1 MLKNLEVFRE
11 IKKKHAKEILEFLL
25 NEKEEFDIL
34 CVTSEINFNPKLP
47 EHISN
52 SFGDIILFSLANY
65 TLQSAYIENE
75 NLIFEAGFG
84 EENFG
89 SVVTVPIES
98 ILQIAKEETP
108 LFINVT
114 ASIPK
119 PKPQKPKNP
128 FEMNPRNKKFMN

>member
-1 MLKNLEVFRE
+1 MLKNLESFRE
-11 IKKKHAKEILEFLL
+11 IKSKHAKEILQFLL

-34 CVTSEINFNPKLP
+34 CVTSEIDFNPKLP
-47 EHISN
+47 EHISS

-98 ILQIAKEETP
+98 ILQISKEEIP
-108 LFINVT
+108 LFINFT
-114 ASIPK
+114 AQIPK
-119 PKPQKPKNP
+119 PKKPKNP